1 MKDNKGL
8 ENENIKQSKVDEID
22 LSLFFKFF
30 IRNKFSISIFSLI
43 FFILACIYSLTI
55 KRVWEGTFQI
65 VLNIKE
71 NEKVNFSSPLQ
82 LIKGIPGNNDLKTEV
97 EILKSPSIIKPI
109 FEFVITKKDPENKL
123 KYKNSYKSWAKNN
136 LDVQLKTGTKVL
148 NISYRD
154 EDKDLIIPVLN
165 KITNSYQNYSGRNK
179 RRTEEL
185 TEKYLTNQINLYKEK
200 SSKSLKAAQNFAID
214 QDLINTFQK
223 TYSEDANKNNPL
235 NENNLYPPN
244 LLLPN
249 VGIEKVRV
257 AAANKIRRINI
268 QLKKINELKDS
279 EEIQYIGSTIPA
291 LVNSGLPVILKNI
304 EKELAEKRAKY
315 TEEDIN
321 IKNLIE
327 RREQII
333 DLLKKRTINYL
344 KASRLEAE
352 ATMEAASRPKDVILK
367 YKGLIREAQRD
378 ESTLINLEDKFRM
391 VMLEKAKLEDPWE
404 LITKPTLLKNP
415 VAPSRKKIGLLGLII
430 GSIIGSLS
438 AFYKEKKTGKIYNY
452 FFLEEFFKAP
462 IIEKLIMND
471 IISDSEEILFLSK
484 YFKKFQDKSL
494 SLISVGDIPD
504 KKINELLELLDGKP
518 NKNKKITL
526 LKSLS
531 LYDDQSSFD
540 YNFMIIRYQTIEINY
555 LIKLKER
562 LKFLDFNLQ
571 GIIIIKD

>member
-65 VLNIKE
+65 VVNIKE

-82 LIKGIPGNNDLKTEV
+82 LFKGIPGNNDLKTEV

-109 FEFVITKKDPENKL
+109 FEFVITKKDLENKL

-154 EDKDLIIPVLN
+154 VDKDLIIPVLN

>member
-65 VLNIKE
+65 VVNIKE

-82 LIKGIPGNNDLKTEV
+82 LFKGIPGNNDLKTEV

-109 FEFVITKKDPENKL
+109 FDFVITKKNLENKL

-154 EDKDLIIPVLN
+154 VDKDLIIPVLN